1 MKLGMVLKSDIYA
14 ANAYKLTGFEIF
26 GEYHDYYAMKCIMKD
41 YKKGAV

>member
-14 ANAYKLTGFEIF
+14 ENAYKLTGFEIF
-26 GEYHDYYAMKCIMKD
+26 GEYHDYYAMKYITKD

>member
-14 ANAYKLTGFEIF
+14 ANAYKLTRFEIF
-26 GEYHDYYAMKCIMKD
+26 GEYHDYYAMKYIMKD

>member
-14 ANAYKLTGFEIF
+14 ENAYKLTGFEIF
-26 GEYHDYYAMKCIMKD
+26 GEYHDYYAMKYIMKD

>member
-1 MKLGMVLKSDIYA
+1 MKLRMVLKSDIYA

-26 GEYHDYYAMKCIMKD
+26 GEYHDYYAMEYIMKD

>member
-14 ANAYKLTGFEIF
+14 AYAYKLTGFGIF
-26 GEYHDYYAMKCIMKD
+26 GEYHDYYAMEYIMKD

>member
-14 ANAYKLTGFEIF
+14 ANAYKLPGFGIF
-26 GEYHDYYAMKCIMKD
+26 GEYHDYYAMEYIMKD

>member
-14 ANAYKLTGFEIF
+14 ANAYRLTGFEIF
-26 GEYHDYYAMKCIMKD
+26 GEYHDYYAMKYIMKY

>member
-1 MKLGMVLKSDIYA
+1 MKLGMVLKSNIYA

-26 GEYHDYYAMKCIMKD
+26 GEYHDYYAMKYITKD